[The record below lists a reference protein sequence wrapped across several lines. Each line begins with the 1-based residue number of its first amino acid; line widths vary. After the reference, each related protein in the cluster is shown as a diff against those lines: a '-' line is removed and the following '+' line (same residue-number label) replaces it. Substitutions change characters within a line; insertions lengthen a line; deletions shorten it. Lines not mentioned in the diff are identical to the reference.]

1 MARANFSES
10 SFGFAYT
17 HELVSLWW
25 NHLIKAPYFPST
37 RKEGMKGGGYDV
49 KLTTR
54 GFVYCVQFKR
64 SEWIDSPRGREVV
77 EKHISSPY
85 YRFGIGGNKNK
96 KGPDQ
101 HEALLAIEKKGAM
114 VEYVVPKFINRR
126 CLDGFFIKKKLRKKV
141 FRLKPSV
148 IKKLPDDEKH
158 FILSDPS
165 WTDIKRCSE
174 SVELEG
180 PYDWGEITEN
190 GFADVPI
197 RIERDPS
204 RSEKTVVVQLKDIG
218 DKIISLLEERVGY
231 EALGLEPLDRYP
243 RVAGAPVL
251 EYSDVLSV
259 RSFYSDNFDDDPV
272 GTLREMSQV
281 LLGAEL
287 FAFSE
292 ECDCCE

>member
-1 MARANFSES
+1 MAKANFSES

-64 SEWIDSPRGREVV
+64 SEWINSPLGREV
-77 EKHISSPY
+77 KHISSPY
-85 YRFGIGGNKNK
+85 WRFGIGGRKNK

-101 HEALLAIEKKGAM
+101 HEALLALEEKGAR
-114 VEYVVPKFINRR
+114 VEYVVPKFIDRR
-126 CLDGFFIKKKLRKKV
+126 FLDNFFIKKELREKV

-148 IKKLPDDEKH
+148 VKKLPDDEKH
-158 FILSDPS
+158 FIVSDPS
-165 WTDIKRCSE
+165 WTDVNRCSE
-174 SVELEG
+174 SVKFEG

-190 GFADVPI
+190 GFIDTS
-197 RIERDPS
+197 S
-204 RSEKTVVVQLKDIG
+204 RVVESFRGEKTIRDQLRDIG
-218 DKIISLLEERVGY
+218 DEMISFWVEWVEY
-231 EALGLEPLDRYP
+231 ETSGLEPLRDYP
-243 RVAGAPVL
+243 RVADTPVL
-251 EYSDVLSV
+251 ESSDVRSV
-259 RSFYSDNFDDDPV
+259 RSFYLDNFEYDPV
-272 GTLREMSQV
+272 GTLREMSRV

>member
-1 MARANFSES
+1 MAKANFSES

-25 NHLIKAPYFPST
+25 NHLIKGPYFPST

-64 SEWIDSPRGREVV
+64 SEWIDSPLGREV
-77 EKHISSPY
+77 EHISSPY
-85 YRFGIGGNKNK
+85 WRFGIGGRKNK

-101 HEALLAIEKKGAM
+101 HEALLALEKRGAR
-114 VEYVVPKFINRR
+114 VEYVVPKFIKRC
-126 CLDGFFIKKKLRKKV
+126 CLDGFFIEKELQKKV

-165 WTDIKRCSE
+165 WTVIKRCSE
-174 SVELEG
+174 SVDLEG

-190 GFADVPI
+190 GFTDIPI
-197 RIERDPS
+197 RVAEHLS
-204 RSEKTVVVQLKDIG
+204 RSNKTVRDQLKDIG
-218 DKIISLLEERVGY
+218 DEIISFSEEQVVRDSLSPVISSRVVDVPMLES
-231 EALGLEPLDRYP
+231 
-243 RVAGAPVL
+243 
-251 EYSDVLSV
+251 SDPLSV
-259 RSFYSDNFDDDPV
+259 RNFYRDNFDSDPV
-272 GTLREMSQV
+272 GTLREMSRV
-281 LLGAEL
+281 VFGAEL